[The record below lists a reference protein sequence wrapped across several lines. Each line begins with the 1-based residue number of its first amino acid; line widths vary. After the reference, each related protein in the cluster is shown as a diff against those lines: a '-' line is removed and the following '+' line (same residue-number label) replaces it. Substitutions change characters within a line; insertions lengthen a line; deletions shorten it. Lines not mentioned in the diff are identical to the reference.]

1 MPLDAVG
8 GHRAHADRV
17 KTALALICA
26 LLLTSAAPAA
36 GKIVVLDPATGAI
49 VATPVSDDSTELLRW
64 TDDGSALLGVR
75 EGRVV
80 RVNVATGAMTPQ
92 PALDGV
98 WSIGPGG
105 RTVVVD
111 ELFGRLRITVRAPDR
126 RALGVQVLDAYPV
139 SMSGAWSADGARFAF
154 AVASTLVV
162 FDTSTGQLVARAT
175 VPRVS
180 VHPQAFARDDT
191 ALLVASAARVA
202 RVDLPSGAQS
212 EVVRLRHA
220 HDRPEAAWAAS
231 GSVAVSLD
239 DDTRLRLLGPAPAEV
254 RPPHGFV
261 DGMRWSPD
269 GGALSYE
276 VIARPRLRCGSPR
289 YGLSLLVPGAAPR
302 PLLPLSGAEPS
313 TAIWSPDGRR
323 LAVKLEA
330 DWAAAVERRG
340 RRHPWPRHIRRDY
353 EMFSRRGDAAIRR
366 IVVRAARALRRG
378 ASREATMR
386 LVSIGYERVAK
397 RYSEAEDSAVGE
409 ALAVELSRWLRA
421 AGFAEIDGLDEMDC

>member
-1 MPLDAVG
+1 
-8 GHRAHADRV
+8 V
-17 KTALALICA
+17 KTALTLICA
-26 LLLTSAAPAA
+26 VLLTAAAPASA
-36 GKIVVLDPATGAI
+36 RIVVLDPASGAV
-49 VATPVSDDSTELLRW
+49 VATPVVSDDTTLRGW
-64 TDDGSALLGVR
+64 VGDGTALLGER
-75 EGRVV
+75 DGRVV
-80 RVNVATGAMTPQ
+80 RIDVASRAITPL
-92 PALDGV
+92 PALDNA
-98 WSIGPGG
+98 WAIGPGG

-111 ELFGRLRITVRAPDR
+111 DLFGRLRITVRGPGG
-126 RALGVQVLDAYPV
+126 RALGAQVLDAYSL

-154 AVASTLVV
+154 AVASSLLV

-180 VHPQAFARDDT
+180 VHPQAFAPDDS
-191 ALLVASAARVA
+191 ALLVGSAARVV
-202 RVDLPSGAQS
+202 RVDLPSGVQS
-212 EVVRLRHA
+212 EVVRSRHA
-220 HDRPEAAWAAS
+220 HDRPEAAWGAS

-239 DDTRLRLLGPAPAEV
+239 DNTRLRLLGPAPAEV

-269 GGALSYE
+269 GGALSFE

-330 DWAAAVERRG
+330 DSAADLERRG
-340 RRHPWPRHIRRDY
+340 KRHPWPRHIRRDY

-378 ASREATMR
+378 ASREAAMR

-409 ALAVELSRWLRA
+409 ALAVELSKWLRA
-421 AGFAEIDGLDEMDC
+421 AGFEEIDGLDELEC